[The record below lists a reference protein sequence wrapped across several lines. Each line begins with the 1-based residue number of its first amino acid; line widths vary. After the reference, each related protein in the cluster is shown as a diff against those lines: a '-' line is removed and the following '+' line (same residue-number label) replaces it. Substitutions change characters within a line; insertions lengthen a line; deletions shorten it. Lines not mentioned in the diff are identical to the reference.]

1 MGQMALADSATVV
14 SLQDWVD
21 FDWFSLRDADELL
34 QHYQIVTSVHTHIR
48 GCSVGSFAA

>member
-34 QHYQIVTSVHTHIR
+34 QHYQPWRKRRIV
-48 GCSVGSFAA
+48 